1 MVRTVTNV
9 KKTAKFEMSS
19 KVWNQAVPGNLN
31 ANPKILGMKMLPMA
45 LTGHCAFKVNV
56 VIATKL
62 VIPNLLFQAIDC
74 VTLFVNKT
82 QDKCNAEVK

>member
-1 MVRTVTNV
+1 MTNDQ
-9 KKTAKFEMSS
+9 KFEMAS

-56 VIATKL
+56 L
-62 VIPNLLFQAIDC
+62 MAIRR
-74 VTLFVNKT
+74 VR
-82 QDKCNAEVK
+82 

>member
-1 MVRTVTNV
+1 MTND
-9 KKTAKFEMSS
+9 KTTKFEMSS

-56 VIATKL
+56 LMTIIGVR
-62 VIPNLLFQAIDC
+62 
-74 VTLFVNKT
+74 
-82 QDKCNAEVK
+82 

>member
-1 MVRTVTNV
+1 MGRTVTNY
-9 KKTAKFEMSS
+9 KTTMFEMSS

-56 VIATKL
+56 L
-62 VIPNLLFQAIDC
+62 MAIRG
-74 VTLFVNKT
+74 VRGRLYQTFTFK
-82 QDKCNAEVK
+82 Q